1 MLYLVKFFYQ
11 TFILPPGCIIL
22 LLAAAS
28 IWQYKKKSLKVTK
41 FFVIIAVILYAV
53 STPIICDNLIWSLER
68 RYEPPL
74 EFRGDVI
81 IMLGGGAYAD
91 TPNVNGRGH
100 LSSIASNRLL
110 TCIQLYHKLDVP
122 IIISGGQIPGHEN
135 SEAGIAK
142 NILLGL
148 GIPEEKIIVEN
159 RSLNTTQ
166 NANYTRELIEKH
178 GFNEPILVTSAFHM
192 ERAVRQ
198 FRKNEVYVIPYPTDY
213 QTNSIRRVNFMDFV
227 PSAEALQKFYFSI
240 KEYVGIVASKW
251 Y

>member
-11 TFILPPGCIIL
+11 TFLLPPGCIIL
-22 LLAAAS
+22 LLALAS
-28 IWQYKKKSLKVTK
+28 FWQYKKKTQKYTK
-41 FFVIIAVILYAV
+41 FFVIIAVILYVV
-53 STPIICDNLIWSLER
+53 STPIICDNLIWSLEGKFKPPS
-68 RYEPPL
+68 EPN
-74 EFRGDVI
+74 GDVI

-91 TPNVNGRGH
+91 TPNVNGKGH

-122 IIISGGQIPGHEN
+122 IIISGGQIPGHTN
-135 SEAGIAK
+135 SEAEIAK

-166 NANYTRELIEKH
+166 NAIYTKELIEKH

-198 FRKNEVYVIPYPTDY
+198 FRKNEVNVTPYPTDF
-213 QTNSIRRVNFMDFV
+213 QTNSIRRVTFMDFV
-227 PSAEALQKFYFSI
+227 PSAEALQKFYFSV